1 MCLHQGPQLRLCQ
14 RLWLPK
20 PLPMTLPT
28 SHGPQVVALVTT
40 CKPRARSSWSCR
52 PPGGAGLAPLPRPY
66 NPTTKPAP
74 ELWPAQV
81 LVLVPVLEPVLVLV
95 PSLWLVLVGVT
106 PVMALALTLHLA
118 EAVLGL
124 GLGLGLALGL
134 HLVGP
139 VMVMVP
145 LVRPRMLC
153 P

>member
-28 SHGPQVVALVTT
+28 SRGPRVAALVTT

-81 LVLVPVLEPVLVLV
+81 LVLVPVLV

-124 GLGLGLALGL
+124 GLGLGLALGVAL
-134 HLVGP
+134 GLGLGVG
-139 VMVMVP
+139 VGVGAGK
-145 LVRPRMLC
+145 LLTCEDR
-153 P
+153 